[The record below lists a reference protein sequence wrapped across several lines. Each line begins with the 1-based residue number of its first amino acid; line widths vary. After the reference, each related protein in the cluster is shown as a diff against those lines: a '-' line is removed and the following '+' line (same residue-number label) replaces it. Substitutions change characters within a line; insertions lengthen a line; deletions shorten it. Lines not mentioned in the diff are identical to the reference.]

1 MAHKKHGGHDEGGGG
16 HGGDRPWVYVM
27 IDAFF
32 LITQFFVLT
41 FKVKV
46 DEVVLP
52 QRLPPGGTVPS
63 KSSALDSKKKL
74 SIHVGNNGGQAS
86 YEFMT
91 KSVNLQGLQDML
103 ASSTGGGQEYQVRV
117 SYEAEVP
124 FGDVLA
130 VFNACS
136 KVKIAEC
143 GLIPLRGASA
153 RP

>member
-1 MAHKKHGGHDEGGGG
+1 MAHKKHEEEGGA
-16 HGGDRPWVYVM
+16 HGGDRPWVYCM

-41 FKVKV
+41 FKVKA

-63 KSSALDSKKKL
+63 KSNALDNKKKL
-74 SIHVGNNGGQAS
+74 SIHVSHPAGGAAQ

-91 KSVNLQGLQDML
+91 KQVNLQGLNDML
-103 ASSTGGGQEYQVRV
+103 AGSVGGGQEYQVRV

-143 GLIPLRGASA
+143 GLIPLRGAKA

>member
-1 MAHKKHGGHDEGGGG
+1 MSKQKHHDDGGGG

-52 QRLPPGGTVPS
+52 QRLPPGGTVPA
-63 KSSALDSKKKL
+63 KSTNALDNKKKL
-74 SIHVGNNGGQAS
+74 SIHVSRSGDAAQ

-91 KSVNLQGLQDML
+91 KQVNLQGLNDML
-103 ASSTGGGQEYQVRV
+103 AGSVGGGQEYQVRV

-143 GLIPLRGASA
+143 GLIPLRGTQA